1 MFGVFSI
8 KMLKNAFFGVFSIKN
23 AFFGVFFHGTTF
35 WGLVTHNHGSSIRIF
50 LRSGIVLIAVALSFH
65 VCLAATSN
73 AFHDSDTLV
82 NILPSK
88 LVALSSSTV
97 CLRNRVQP
105 QVRGLRVLVTKAFF
119 LVRLVDLLH
128 IMNSW
133 STLIRTSFAFLKSS
147 EGKDSSNAASRA
159 AKYAPMFFVTSLPIL
174 IARIR

>member
-1 MFGVFSI
+1 MHFLG
-8 KMLKNAFFGVFSIKN
+8 FFQEKCIFWG
-23 AFFGVFFHGTTF
+23 FFPWDDVP
-35 WGLVTHNHGSSIRIF
+35 GLVTHNHGSSIRIF

-65 VCLAATSN
+65 TCLSATSN

-88 LVALSSSTV
+88 LVDLSSSTV

-105 QVRGLRVLVTKAFF
+105 QVRGLRVLVPKAFF

-147 EGKDSSNAASRA
+147 ALKDSSNAASRV